1 MLGCVYNIVNID
13 VFDRFCFFDF
23 FMNFELSRLD
33 FSDFWGA
40 FWSPGELLAAGWL

>member
-1 MLGCVYNIVNID
+1 MLECVKNIVNTD